1 MIETLLARLRLAISS
16 ATPLLSLLFLTFL
29 TAMPISLPASIQFTP
44 AWVMMGL
51 VFWSINNPELL
62 PIWGIFLVGLLR
74 DGLDGGVIGIYPLIL
89 IATYEIILVQR
100 RVLLARSFISA
111 WVAFCLCFLVAS
123 LGEWVVFIMADR
135 AVSFYLLAKHYVL
148 SVALF
153 PFVTYVL
160 SKMLRFIVIPP
171 TITIELGGRTR

>member
-1 MIETLLARLRLAISS
+1 MIATFLARLRLAISS
-16 ATPLLSLLFLTFL
+16 ATPLLSLFFMTLLTV
-29 TAMPISLPASIQFTP
+29 MPISLPTALQFTP
-44 AWVMMGL
+44 AWTIMGL

-111 WVAFCLCFLVAS
+111 WVAFCLCFLLATLS
-123 LGEWVVFIMADR
+123 EWVVFIMADR
-135 AVSFYLLAKHYVL
+135 AVSFFLIAKHYVL
-148 SVALF
+148 SVAIF
-153 PFVTYVL
+153 PLVAYVL
-160 SKMLRFIVIPP
+160 NQNVAVYCRPAHHYH
-171 TITIELGGRTR
+171 